1 MSRAA
6 SQYLREVRK
15 RIHCSRAQKVEFLC
29 QLEDDVFFYCED
41 NKYTDYANLTE
52 RFGTPADVAAAFMS
66 ELDISVVAKTRRVR
80 QYILYLTA
88 AVIIGISILIASV
101 HIYTDYKQQQALDG
115 YYIESIT
122 YESDLT
128 PDVTGP
134 TYAVKNG
141 STEVAK

>member
-1 MSRAA
+1 M
-6 SQYLREVRK
+6 
-15 RIHCSRAQKVEFLC
+15 
-29 QLEDDVFFYCED
+29 EDDVFFYCED